1 MDSTS
6 YLNPVGLKF
15 QSDKMKEN
23 LTAENNAY
31 EELKKKMTEEILNAD
46 CLQGDTADA
55 LKSFHEVF
63 SSYWN

>member
-6 YLNPVGLKF
+6 YLDPIQLQVQITHMKKF
-15 QSDKMKEN
+15 LTEEN
-23 LTAENNAY
+23 SAY
-31 EELKKKMTEEILNAD
+31 EELKKKIYEEILNAD